1 MTRYLNMES
10 GKERMRGALVKH
22 SLKWQTG
29 TRIALTTM
37 LASLVI
43 SAAIGI
49 IIVLKGDFG
58 DTEGRLLGT
67 TLSLAVFTVLA
78 IPSTVQLGRGK
89 FPILSRFGMGTSVV
103 AFFLI
108 VAAIWSDGTFES
120 VLLTK
125 FMVTFGVTAFASNH
139 TALLL
144 LVSRATTL
152 IRITLIPT
160 IIVLVIIAVMLI
172 ISVWVENM
180 PNELARSLT
189 ALAILDVLGSLAV
202 PMLSKLKRLSGA

>member
-1 MTRYLNMES
+1 MKHYRNTEL
-10 GKERMRGALVKH
+10 GKERMQRSLVKRN
-22 SLKWQTG
+22 LKWQTG
-29 TRIALTTM
+29 TRLAVITM

-43 SAAIGI
+43 SAAIGS

-67 TLSLAVFTVLA
+67 TLSLAIFTVLA
-78 IPSTVQLGRGK
+78 IPSTVQLGRGN
-89 FPILSRFGMGTSVV
+89 FSMLSSFGMGSSVV
-103 AFFLI
+103 AFSLI

-120 VLLTK
+120 ILLTK
-125 FMVTFGVTAFASNH
+125 LMVTFGVIAFASNH

-152 IRITLIPT
+152 IWITLIST
-160 IIVLVIIAVMLI
+160 IIVLVVIAAMLT

-180 PNELARSLT
+180 PNELARFLT
-189 ALAILDVLGSLAV
+189 ALAILDVLGSLGV
-202 PMLSKLKRLSGA
+202 PLLSKLKRLSGT

>member
-1 MTRYLNMES
+1 MES

-89 FPILSRFGMGTSVV
+89 FPILSRFGIGTSVV

-160 IIVLVIIAVMLI
+160 IIVLVIIAVMLT

-180 PNELARSLT
+180 PNELARSVT

>member
-1 MTRYLNMES
+1 MES

-89 FPILSRFGMGTSVV
+89 FPILSRFGIGTSVV

-160 IIVLVIIAVMLI
+160 IIVLVIIAVMLT

>member
-1 MTRYLNMES
+1 MES
-10 GKERMRGALVKH
+10 GKERMKGSLVKH
-22 SLKWQTG
+22 NLKWQTG

-37 LASLVI
+37 LFSLVI
-43 SAAIGI
+43 SAGIGI

-58 DTEGRLLGT
+58 DTEGKLLGT
-67 TLSLAVFTVLA
+67 TLSLAIFTVLA

-89 FPILSRFGMGTSVV
+89 FVLLARFGMGTSVI
-103 AFFLI
+103 AFSLI

-120 VLLTK
+120 ALLTK
-125 FMVTFGVTAFASNH
+125 FMMTFGVIAFASNH

-144 LVSRATTL
+144 LVSRSTTL
-152 IRITLIPT
+152 IWITLIST
-160 IIVLVIIAVMLI
+160 IIVLAIIAAMLT

-189 ALAILDVLGSLAV
+189 ALAILDVLGSLGV
-202 PMLSKLKRLSGA
+202 PMLSKLKRLSGT

>member
-1 MTRYLNMES
+1 
-10 GKERMRGALVKH
+10 
-22 SLKWQTG
+22 
-29 TRIALTTM
+29 
-37 LASLVI
+37 
-43 SAAIGI
+43 
-49 IIVLKGDFG
+49 
-58 DTEGRLLGT
+58 
-67 TLSLAVFTVLA
+67 
-78 IPSTVQLGRGK
+78 
-89 FPILSRFGMGTSVV
+89 
-103 AFFLI
+103 
-108 VAAIWSDGTFES
+108 
-120 VLLTK
+120 
-125 FMVTFGVTAFASNH
+125 MVTFGVTAFASNH

-160 IIVLVIIAVMLI
+160 IIVLVIIAVMLT